1 MTHPTEFAAPFILW
15 RDHDAS
21 GVSGTGPVADG
32 VRFPDGTAVIHW
44 RGALIST
51 TVFESVEML
60 EKIHGHN
67 GATRLVWAP
76 HAGQVAS

>member
-1 MTHPTEFAAPFILW
+1 MTHHQFAAPFILW
-15 RDHDAS
+15 RDRDET

-44 RGALIST
+44 RGELVST
-51 TVFESVEML
+51 TVFESVEVL

-67 GATRLVWAP
+67 GATRILWAP
-76 HAGQVAS
+76 SIERAVS